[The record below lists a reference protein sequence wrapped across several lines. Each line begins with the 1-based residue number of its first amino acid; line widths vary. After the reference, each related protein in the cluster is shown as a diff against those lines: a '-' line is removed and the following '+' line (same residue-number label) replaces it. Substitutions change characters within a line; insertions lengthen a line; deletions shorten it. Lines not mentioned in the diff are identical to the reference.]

1 MKKTK
6 RKAVIN
12 LIIFFL
18 LLAGGIYMAI
28 AGVGQNESG
37 KTANVPLGLDLQ
49 GGLSVTYEIQDE
61 KPTSDEIK
69 ATVDKLQRRVD
80 AYSSEGEVYQEGNDR
95 ITVEIPLNTEKVD
108 AHDVLDELGQPGQLL
123 FLDSENYT
131 IWQQNQNN
139 GTNDAYEAVLT
150 GSDIK
155 NAQAGV
161 DDSGTVKDYVV
172 QLQFT
177 DEGAQKFATA
187 TAANIG
193 KPIYIIYDGAV
204 ASAPTVQSAI
214 TDGNAVINKISSYDE
229 AESLASTIKIGALPL
244 ELKQIQYN
252 IVGAKLGQKAVSTSL
267 IAGAI
272 GFGLVCILMIVLYRF
287 PGFIASLALTG
298 YVVLMLL
305 ILSIRHITLTLPGIA
320 GIILSIG
327 MAVDANVIIFTRIRE
342 EISAGSGVRAAV
354 KAGFSKALSAIL
366 DGNITTLIATV
377 VLMILGSGSIKG
389 FAVTLML
396 GIVLSMFTALFVTK
410 MLLNSFLELGVQ
422 NPKMY
427 GKAKEPKIHGYVKN
441 FKICGVASLIVIIA
455 GLAFLGVNHSR
466 IGKSLNYSL
475 EFTGGTSTTATFAE
489 DDVYTL
495 ERAESEVAP
504 AIAETAGID
513 AGTIQI
519 QTVEGNNQVIF
530 KTSELTEEQSA
541 KIDDLLKSQFK
552 ATEVDNQSISSTI
565 SGEMKKDA
573 IVAIA
578 VSSVLMLLYIA
589 FRFSDVKFGVS
600 AVLALVHDVLVV
612 FAAYS
617 IGTLSVGNTFIACML
632 TIVGYSINA
641 TIIIFDRIRENMRTQ
656 DSKESLEELVNK
668 SIGQTFTRTIYTS
681 LTTFIMVFVLFVMG
695 VTSLKEFTFTLML
708 GIVCGAYSSVCITG
722 ALWYVMKTGK
732 NAKVQAASVPA
743 KQVESVKT
751 ESSEESSSDGNV
763 QKAAK
768 SKTKKN
774 RKI

>member
-504 AIAETAGID
+504 VIAETAGID

-552 ATEVDNQSISSTI
+552 ATEVDNQRISSTI

-722 ALWYVMKTGK
+722 PLWYTMKKKFSKK
-732 NAKVQAASVPA
+732 NA
-743 KQVESVKT
+743 
-751 ESSEESSSDGNV
+751 
-763 QKAAK
+763 
-768 SKTKKN
+768 
-774 RKI
+774 

>member
-396 GIVLSMFTALFVTK
+396 GIVFSMFTALFVTK

-504 AIAETAGID
+504 VIAETAGID

-722 ALWYVMKTGK
+722 PLWYTMKKKFSKK
-732 NAKVQAASVPA
+732 NA
-743 KQVESVKT
+743 
-751 ESSEESSSDGNV
+751 
-763 QKAAK
+763 
-768 SKTKKN
+768 
-774 RKI
+774 

>member
-28 AGVGQNESG
+28 AGVGKNESG

-61 KPTSDEIK
+61 KPTKDEID

-80 AYSSEGEVYQEGNDR
+80 EYSSEGEVYQEGDDR

-123 FLDSENYT
+123 FLDSANYT
-131 IWQQNQNN
+131 IWQENQNN
-139 GTNDAYEAVLT
+139 GKNDAYETVLT

-177 DEGAQKFATA
+177 EEGTQKFATA
-187 TAANIG
+187 TTANVG
-193 KPIYIIYDGAV
+193 KPIYIIYDGKV
-204 ASAPTVQSAI
+204 VSAPTVQNAI
-214 TDGNAVINKISSYDE
+214 TDGNAVINKISDYDE
-229 AESLASTIKIGALPL
+229 AENLAATIKIGALPL

-272 GFGLVCILMIVLYRF
+272 GFALVCILMIVLYRF
-287 PGFIASLALTG
+287 PGFLASLALTG

-342 EISAGSGVRAAV
+342 EISAGNGVRAAV

-377 VLMILGSGSIKG
+377 VLMLLGSGSIKG

-475 EFTGGTSTTATFAE
+475 EFTGGTSTTATFAD

-504 AIAETAGID
+504 AIAEAVGID

-530 KTSELTEEQSA
+530 KTAELTEEQSA
-541 KIDDLLKSQFK
+541 QVDDLLKSQFK

-589 FRFSDVKFGVS
+589 FRFSDVKFGIS

-722 ALWYVMKTGK
+722 PLWYTMKK
-732 NAKVQAASVPA
+732 H
-743 KQVESVKT
+743 
-751 ESSEESSSDGNV
+751 
-763 QKAAK
+763 
-768 SKTKKN
+768 TKK
-774 RKI
+774 KA

>member
-28 AGVGQNESG
+28 AGVGKNESG

-61 KPTSDEIK
+61 KPSKDEID

-80 AYSSEGEVYQEGNDR
+80 AYSSEGEVYQEGDDR

-131 IWQQNQNN
+131 IWQQNQKN
-139 GTNDAYEAVLT
+139 GTNNAYEAVLT

-177 DEGAQKFATA
+177 EEGTQKFATA
-187 TAANIG
+187 TSANIG

-214 TDGNAVINKISSYDE
+214 TDGNAVINKISSYEE

-272 GFGLVCILMIVLYRF
+272 GFALVCVLMIILYRF
-287 PGFIASLALTG
+287 PGVIASLALTG

-342 EISAGSGVRAAV
+342 EISAGNGVRAAV

-366 DGNITTLIATV
+366 DGNITTLIATI
-377 VLMILGSGSIKG
+377 VLMVLGSGSIKG

-396 GIVLSMFTALFVTK
+396 GIILSMFTALFVTK
-410 MLLNSFLELGVQ
+410 MLLNAFLELGVQ

-441 FKICGVASLIVIIA
+441 FKICGVASLIVIIT

-489 DDVYTL
+489 NDVYTL

-504 AIAETAGID
+504 AIAEAVDID

-722 ALWYVMKTGK
+722 PLWYTMKKKFSKK
-732 NAKVQAASVPA
+732 NA
-743 KQVESVKT
+743 
-751 ESSEESSSDGNV
+751 
-763 QKAAK
+763 
-768 SKTKKN
+768 
-774 RKI
+774 

>member
-61 KPTSDEIK
+61 KPTSDEIN

-193 KPIYIIYDGAV
+193 KPIYIIYDGKV

-214 TDGNAVINKISSYDE
+214 TDGNAVINKISNYDE
-229 AESLASTIKIGALPL
+229 AENLAATIKIGALPL

-272 GFGLVCILMIVLYRF
+272 GFGLVCILMIILYRF

-504 AIAETAGID
+504 VIAETAGID

-656 DSKESLEELVNK
+656 DNKESLEELVNK

-722 ALWYVMKTGK
+722 PLWYTMKKKFSKK
-732 NAKVQAASVPA
+732 NA
-743 KQVESVKT
+743 
-751 ESSEESSSDGNV
+751 
-763 QKAAK
+763 
-768 SKTKKN
+768 
-774 RKI
+774 

>member
-80 AYSSEGEVYQEGNDR
+80 AYSSEGEVYQEGDDR

-108 AHDVLDELGQPGQLL
+108 AHDVLDQLGQPGQLL

-272 GFGLVCILMIVLYRF
+272 GFGLVCILMIILYRF

-489 DDVYTL
+489 EDVYTL

-504 AIAETAGID
+504 VIAETAGID

-722 ALWYVMKTGK
+722 PLWYTMKKKFSKK
-732 NAKVQAASVPA
+732 NA
-743 KQVESVKT
+743 
-751 ESSEESSSDGNV
+751 
-763 QKAAK
+763 
-768 SKTKKN
+768 
-774 RKI
+774 

>member
-131 IWQQNQNN
+131 IWQKNQNN

-272 GFGLVCILMIVLYRF
+272 GFGLVCILMIILYRF

-427 GKAKEPKIHGYVKN
+427 GKAKEPKIHRYVKN

-504 AIAETAGID
+504 VIAETAGID

-722 ALWYVMKTGK
+722 PLWYTMKKKFSKK
-732 NAKVQAASVPA
+732 NA
-743 KQVESVKT
+743 
-751 ESSEESSSDGNV
+751 
-763 QKAAK
+763 
-768 SKTKKN
+768 
-774 RKI
+774 

>member
-80 AYSSEGEVYQEGNDR
+80 SYSSEGEVYQEGDDR

-108 AHDVLDELGQPGQLL
+108 AHDVLDQLGQPGQLL

-177 DEGAQKFATA
+177 EEGAQKFATA

-193 KPIYIIYDGAV
+193 KPIYIIYDGKV

-214 TDGNAVINKISSYDE
+214 TDGNAVINKISNYDE
-229 AESLASTIKIGALPL
+229 AENLAATIKIGALPL

-272 GFGLVCILMIVLYRF
+272 GFGLVCILMIILYRF

-342 EISAGSGVRAAV
+342 EISAGNSVRAAV
-354 KAGFSKALSAIL
+354 KIGFSKALSAIL

-504 AIAETAGID
+504 VIAETAGID

-722 ALWYVMKTGK
+722 PLWYTMKKKFSKK
-732 NAKVQAASVPA
+732 NA
-743 KQVESVKT
+743 
-751 ESSEESSSDGNV
+751 
-763 QKAAK
+763 
-768 SKTKKN
+768 
-774 RKI
+774 

>member
-342 EISAGSGVRAAV
+342 EISAGSGVRVAV

-504 AIAETAGID
+504 VIAETAGID

-722 ALWYVMKTGK
+722 PLWYTMKKKFSKK
-732 NAKVQAASVPA
+732 NA
-743 KQVESVKT
+743 
-751 ESSEESSSDGNV
+751 
-763 QKAAK
+763 
-768 SKTKKN
+768 
-774 RKI
+774 

>member
-28 AGVGQNESG
+28 AGVGKNESG

-61 KPTSDEIK
+61 KPSKDEID

-80 AYSSEGEVYQEGNDR
+80 AYSSEGEVYQEGDDR

-108 AHDVLDELGQPGQLL
+108 AHDVLDQLGQPGQLL

-177 DEGAQKFATA
+177 EEGAQKFATA

-193 KPIYIIYDGAV
+193 KPIYIIYDGKV

-214 TDGNAVINKISSYDE
+214 TDGNAVINKISNYDE
-229 AESLASTIKIGALPL
+229 AENLAATIKIGALPL

-272 GFGLVCILMIVLYRF
+272 GFGLVCILMIILYRF

-504 AIAETAGID
+504 VIAETAGID

-722 ALWYVMKTGK
+722 PLWYTMKKKFSKK
-732 NAKVQAASVPA
+732 NA
-743 KQVESVKT
+743 
-751 ESSEESSSDGNV
+751 
-763 QKAAK
+763 
-768 SKTKKN
+768 
-774 RKI
+774 

>member
-204 ASAPTVQSAI
+204 ASDPTVQSAI

-504 AIAETAGID
+504 VIAETAGID

-722 ALWYVMKTGK
+722 PLWYTMKKKFSKK
-732 NAKVQAASVPA
+732 NA
-743 KQVESVKT
+743 
-751 ESSEESSSDGNV
+751 
-763 QKAAK
+763 
-768 SKTKKN
+768 
-774 RKI
+774 

>member
-28 AGVGQNESG
+28 AGVGKNESG

-61 KPTSDEIK
+61 KPSSDEID

-123 FLDSENYT
+123 FLDSTNYT
-131 IWQQNQNN
+131 IWQSNQSN
-139 GTNDAYEAVLT
+139 GTNDAYEAALT

-177 DEGAQKFATA
+177 DEGAQKFAAVTS
-187 TAANIG
+187 ANIG

-204 ASAPTVQSAI
+204 ASAPTVQAAI
-214 TDGNAVINKISSYDE
+214 TDGNAVINKISSYEE
-229 AESLASTIKIGALPL
+229 AENLASTIKIGALPL

-272 GFGLVCILMIVLYRF
+272 GFALVCVLMIVLYRF

-342 EISAGSGVRAAV
+342 EISAGNGVRAAV

-377 VLMILGSGSIKG
+377 VLMALGSGSIKG

-441 FKICGVASLIVIIA
+441 FKICGIASLIVIVA

-489 DDVYTL
+489 DNVYTL

-504 AIAETAGID
+504 AIAEAVGID

-519 QTVEGNNQVIF
+519 QTVEGTNQVIF
-530 KTSELTEEQSA
+530 KTAELTEEQSA
-541 KIDDLLKSQFK
+541 KVDDLLKSQFA

-695 VTSLKEFTFTLML
+695 VASLKEFTFTLML

-722 ALWYVMKTGK
+722 PLWYTMKKKFAKK
-732 NAKVQAASVPA
+732 NA
-743 KQVESVKT
+743 
-751 ESSEESSSDGNV
+751 
-763 QKAAK
+763 
-768 SKTKKN
+768 
-774 RKI
+774 

>member
-441 FKICGVASLIVIIA
+441 FKTCGVASLIVIIA

-504 AIAETAGID
+504 VIAETAGID

-722 ALWYVMKTGK
+722 PLWYTMKKKFSKK
-732 NAKVQAASVPA
+732 NA
-743 KQVESVKT
+743 
-751 ESSEESSSDGNV
+751 
-763 QKAAK
+763 
-768 SKTKKN
+768 
-774 RKI
+774 

>member
-28 AGVGQNESG
+28 AGVGKNESG

-61 KPTSDEIK
+61 KPSKDEIA

-80 AYSSEGEVYQEGNDR
+80 EYSSEGEVYQEGDDR

-108 AHDVLDELGQPGQLL
+108 AHDVLDQLGQPGQLL

-131 IWQQNQNN
+131 IWQNNQNN
-139 GTNDAYEAVLT
+139 GTDDAYEAVLT

-177 DEGAQKFATA
+177 EDGASKFATA

-193 KPIYIIYDGAV
+193 KPIYIIYDGKV

-214 TDGNAVINKISSYDE
+214 TDGNAVINKISGYDE
-229 AESLASTIKIGALPL
+229 AENLAATIKIGALPL

-287 PGFIASLALTG
+287 PGFLASLALTG

-342 EISAGSGVRAAV
+342 EISAGNGVRVAV

-377 VLMILGSGSIKG
+377 VLMLLGSGRIKG

-475 EFTGGTSTTATFAE
+475 EFTGGTSTTATFAD

-504 AIAETAGID
+504 AIAKTVGID

-530 KTSELTEEQSA
+530 KTAELTEEQSA
-541 KIDDLLKSQFK
+541 KVDDLLKSQFK

-589 FRFSDVKFGVS
+589 FRFSDVKFGIS

-656 DSKESLEELVNK
+656 DSKESLEALVNK

-722 ALWYVMKTGK
+722 PLWYTMKK
-732 NAKVQAASVPA
+732 H
-743 KQVESVKT
+743 
-751 ESSEESSSDGNV
+751 
-763 QKAAK
+763 
-768 SKTKKN
+768 TKK
-774 RKI
+774 KA

>member
-252 IVGAKLGQKAVSTSL
+252 IVGAKLGRKAVSTSL

-504 AIAETAGID
+504 VIAETAGID

-722 ALWYVMKTGK
+722 PLWYTMKKKFSKK
-732 NAKVQAASVPA
+732 NA
-743 KQVESVKT
+743 
-751 ESSEESSSDGNV
+751 
-763 QKAAK
+763 
-768 SKTKKN
+768 
-774 RKI
+774 

>member
-28 AGVGQNESG
+28 AGVGQSESG

-504 AIAETAGID
+504 VIAETAGID

-722 ALWYVMKTGK
+722 PLWYTMKKKFSKK
-732 NAKVQAASVPA
+732 NA
-743 KQVESVKT
+743 
-751 ESSEESSSDGNV
+751 
-763 QKAAK
+763 
-768 SKTKKN
+768 
-774 RKI
+774 

>member
-131 IWQQNQNN
+131 IWQKNQNN

-287 PGFIASLALTG
+287 PGFVASLALTG

-504 AIAETAGID
+504 VIAETAGID

-722 ALWYVMKTGK
+722 PLWYTMKKKFSKK
-732 NAKVQAASVPA
+732 NA
-743 KQVESVKT
+743 
-751 ESSEESSSDGNV
+751 
-763 QKAAK
+763 
-768 SKTKKN
+768 
-774 RKI
+774 

>member
-6 RKAVIN
+6 RKAVIS

-28 AGVGQNESG
+28 AGVGKNESG

-61 KPTSDEIK
+61 KPSSDEIN

-123 FLDSENYT
+123 FLDPTNYT
-131 IWQQNQNN
+131 IWQSNQSN
-139 GTNDAYEAVLT
+139 GTNDAYEAALT

-177 DEGAQKFATA
+177 DEGAQKFAAVTS
-187 TAANIG
+187 ANIG

-204 ASAPTVQSAI
+204 ASAPTVQAAI
-214 TDGNAVINKISSYDE
+214 TDGNAVINKISSYEE
-229 AESLASTIKIGALPL
+229 AENLASTIKIGALPL

-272 GFGLVCILMIVLYRF
+272 GFALVCVLMIVLYRF

-342 EISAGSGVRAAV
+342 EISAGNGVRAAV

-377 VLMILGSGSIKG
+377 VLMALGSGSIKG

-441 FKICGVASLIVIIA
+441 FKICGIASLIVIAA

-489 DDVYTL
+489 DNVYTL

-504 AIAETAGID
+504 AIAEAVGID

-519 QTVEGNNQVIF
+519 QTVEGTNQVIF
-530 KTSELTEEQSA
+530 KTAELTEEQSA
-541 KIDDLLKSQFK
+541 KVDDLLKSQFA

-695 VTSLKEFTFTLML
+695 VASLKEFTFTLML

-722 ALWYVMKTGK
+722 PLWYTMKKKFAKK
-732 NAKVQAASVPA
+732 NA
-743 KQVESVKT
+743 
-751 ESSEESSSDGNV
+751 
-763 QKAAK
+763 
-768 SKTKKN
+768 
-774 RKI
+774 

>member
-28 AGVGQNESG
+28 AGVGKNESG

-61 KPTSDEIK
+61 KPTKDEID

-80 AYSSEGEVYQEGNDR
+80 EYSSEGEVYQEGDDR

-123 FLDSENYT
+123 FLDSANYA
-131 IWQQNQNN
+131 IWQGNQNN
-139 GTNDAYEAVLT
+139 GKNDAYETVLT

-177 DEGAQKFATA
+177 EEGTQKFATA
-187 TAANIG
+187 TTANVG
-193 KPIYIIYDGAV
+193 KPIYIIYDGKV
-204 ASAPTVQSAI
+204 VNAPTVQNAI
-214 TDGNAVINKISSYDE
+214 TDGNAVINKISDYDE
-229 AESLASTIKIGALPL
+229 AENLAATIKIGALPL

-272 GFGLVCILMIVLYRF
+272 GFALVCILMIVLYRF
-287 PGFIASLALTG
+287 PGVIASLALTG

-342 EISAGSGVRAAV
+342 EIAAGNSVRAAV

-377 VLMILGSGSIKG
+377 VLMLLGSGSIKG

-396 GIVLSMFTALFVTK
+396 GIILSMFTALVVTK
-410 MLLNSFLELGVQ
+410 MLLNAFVELGVQ
-422 NPKMY
+422 NVKMY
-427 GKAKEPKIHGYVKN
+427 GKAKEPKVHGYVKN
-441 FKICGVASLIVIIA
+441 FKICGVASLIVIIT
-455 GLAFLGVNHSR
+455 GLAFLGVNHAR
-466 IGKSLNYSL
+466 IGKALNYSL
-475 EFTGGTSTTATFAE
+475 EFTGGTSTTATFAD

-495 ERAESEVAP
+495 ERAEKEVAP
-504 AIAETAGID
+504 AIAEAVGID

-530 KTSELTEEQSA
+530 KTSELTEDQSA

-565 SGEMKKDA
+565 SGEMQKDA
-573 IVAIA
+573 IVAIV

-589 FRFSDVKFGVS
+589 FRFSDVKFGIS

-617 IGTLSVGNTFIACML
+617 IGMLSVGNTFIACML
-632 TIVGYSINA
+632 TILGYSINA
-641 TIIIFDRIRENMRTQ
+641 TIIIFDRIRENMRTM
-656 DSKESLEELVNK
+656 DNSKESLEEVVNR
-668 SIGQTFTRTIYTS
+668 SIGQTFTRSIYTS

-695 VTSLKEFTFTLML
+695 VASLKEFTFTLML

-722 ALWYVMKTGK
+722 PLWYTMKK
-732 NAKVQAASVPA
+732 KSL
-743 KQVESVKT
+743 KK
-751 ESSEESSSDGNV
+751 
-763 QKAAK
+763 KA
-768 SKTKKN
+768 
-774 RKI
+774 

>member
-504 AIAETAGID
+504 VIAETAGID

-552 ATEVDNQSISSTI
+552 ATEVDNQSLSSTI

-722 ALWYVMKTGK
+722 PLWYTMKKKFSKK
-732 NAKVQAASVPA
+732 NA
-743 KQVESVKT
+743 
-751 ESSEESSSDGNV
+751 
-763 QKAAK
+763 
-768 SKTKKN
+768 
-774 RKI
+774 

>member
-131 IWQQNQNN
+131 IWQKNQNN

-272 GFGLVCILMIVLYRF
+272 GFGLVCILMIILYRF

-489 DDVYTL
+489 EDVYTL

-504 AIAETAGID
+504 VIAETAGID

-722 ALWYVMKTGK
+722 PLWYTMKKKFSKK
-732 NAKVQAASVPA
+732 NA
-743 KQVESVKT
+743 
-751 ESSEESSSDGNV
+751 
-763 QKAAK
+763 
-768 SKTKKN
+768 
-774 RKI
+774 

>member
-193 KPIYIIYDGAV
+193 KPIYIIYDGKV

-272 GFGLVCILMIVLYRF
+272 GFGLVCILMIILYRF

-455 GLAFLGVNHSR
+455 GLAFIGVNHSR

-504 AIAETAGID
+504 VIAETAGID

-722 ALWYVMKTGK
+722 PLWYTMKKKFSKK
-732 NAKVQAASVPA
+732 NA
-743 KQVESVKT
+743 
-751 ESSEESSSDGNV
+751 
-763 QKAAK
+763 
-768 SKTKKN
+768 
-774 RKI
+774 

>member
-12 LIIFFL
+12 LIIFLL

-504 AIAETAGID
+504 VIAETAGID

-722 ALWYVMKTGK
+722 PLWYTMKKKFSKK
-732 NAKVQAASVPA
+732 NA
-743 KQVESVKT
+743 
-751 ESSEESSSDGNV
+751 
-763 QKAAK
+763 
-768 SKTKKN
+768 
-774 RKI
+774 

>member
-61 KPTSDEIK
+61 KPSKDEID

-80 AYSSEGEVYQEGNDR
+80 AYSSEGEVYQEGDDR

-108 AHDVLDELGQPGQLL
+108 AHDVLDQLGQPGQLL

-131 IWQQNQNN
+131 IWQQNQTN

-177 DEGAQKFATA
+177 EDGAQKFATA

-214 TDGNAVINKISSYDE
+214 TDGNAVINKISSYEE

-342 EISAGSGVRAAV
+342 EISAGNGVRAAV

-427 GKAKEPKIHGYVKN
+427 GRAKEPKIHGYVKN
-441 FKICGVASLIVIIA
+441 FKFCAAASLIVIIT

-513 AGTIQI
+513 AGAIQI

-722 ALWYVMKTGK
+722 PLWYTMKKKFSKK
-732 NAKVQAASVPA
+732 NA
-743 KQVESVKT
+743 
-751 ESSEESSSDGNV
+751 
-763 QKAAK
+763 
-768 SKTKKN
+768 
-774 RKI
+774 

>member
-455 GLAFLGVNHSR
+455 GLAFLGVNYSR

-504 AIAETAGID
+504 VIAETAGID

-722 ALWYVMKTGK
+722 PLWYTMKKKFSKK
-732 NAKVQAASVPA
+732 NA
-743 KQVESVKT
+743 
-751 ESSEESSSDGNV
+751 
-763 QKAAK
+763 
-768 SKTKKN
+768 
-774 RKI
+774 

>member
-131 IWQQNQNN
+131 IWRQNQNN

-504 AIAETAGID
+504 VIAETAGID

-722 ALWYVMKTGK
+722 PLWYTMKKKFSKK
-732 NAKVQAASVPA
+732 NA
-743 KQVESVKT
+743 
-751 ESSEESSSDGNV
+751 
-763 QKAAK
+763 
-768 SKTKKN
+768 
-774 RKI
+774 

>member
-28 AGVGQNESG
+28 AGVGKNESG

-61 KPTSDEIK
+61 KPTKDEID

-80 AYSSEGEVYQEGNDR
+80 EYSSEGEVYQEGDDR

-123 FLDSENYT
+123 FLDSANYT
-131 IWQQNQNN
+131 IWQGNQNN
-139 GTNDAYEAVLT
+139 GKNDAYETVLT

-177 DEGAQKFATA
+177 EEGTQKFATA
-187 TAANIG
+187 TTANVG
-193 KPIYIIYDGAV
+193 KPIYIIYDGKV
-204 ASAPTVQSAI
+204 VSAPTVQHAI
-214 TDGNAVINKISSYDE
+214 TDGNAVINKISDYDE
-229 AESLASTIKIGALPL
+229 AENLAATIKIGALPL

-272 GFGLVCILMIVLYRF
+272 GFALVCILMIVLYRF
-287 PGFIASLALTG
+287 PGVIASLALTG

-342 EISAGSGVRAAV
+342 EIAAGNSVRAAV

-377 VLMILGSGSIKG
+377 VLMLLGSGSIKG

-396 GIVLSMFTALFVTK
+396 GIILSMFTALVVTK
-410 MLLNSFLELGVQ
+410 MLLNAFVELGVQ
-422 NPKMY
+422 NVKMY
-427 GKAKEPKIHGYVKN
+427 GKAKEPKVHGYVKN
-441 FKICGVASLIVIIA
+441 FKICGVVSLIVIIT
-455 GLAFLGVNHSR
+455 GLAFLGVNHAR
-466 IGKSLNYSL
+466 IGKALNYSL
-475 EFTGGTSTTATFAE
+475 EFTGGTSTTATFAD

-495 ERAESEVAP
+495 ERAEKEVAP
-504 AIAETAGID
+504 AIAEAVGID

-530 KTSELTEEQSA
+530 KTSELTEDQSA

-565 SGEMKKDA
+565 SGEMQKDA
-573 IVAIA
+573 IVAIV

-589 FRFSDVKFGVS
+589 FRFSDVKFGIS

-617 IGTLSVGNTFIACML
+617 IGMLSVGNTFIACML
-632 TIVGYSINA
+632 TILGYSINA
-641 TIIIFDRIRENMRTQ
+641 TIIIFDRIRENMRTM
-656 DSKESLEELVNK
+656 DNSKENLEEVVNR
-668 SIGQTFTRTIYTS
+668 SIGQTFTRSIYTS

-695 VTSLKEFTFTLML
+695 VASLKEFTFTLML

-722 ALWYVMKTGK
+722 PLWYTMKKKGLK
-732 NAKVQAASVPA
+732 K
-743 KQVESVKT
+743 
-751 ESSEESSSDGNV
+751 
-763 QKAAK
+763 KA
-768 SKTKKN
+768 
-774 RKI
+774 

>member
-504 AIAETAGID
+504 VIAETAGID

-641 TIIIFDRIRENMRTQ
+641 TIIVFDRIRENMRTQ

-722 ALWYVMKTGK
+722 PLWYTMKKKFSKK
-732 NAKVQAASVPA
+732 NA
-743 KQVESVKT
+743 
-751 ESSEESSSDGNV
+751 
-763 QKAAK
+763 
-768 SKTKKN
+768 
-774 RKI
+774 

>member
-252 IVGAKLGQKAVSTSL
+252 IVGAKLGRRCDRFWLGMYLDDCTVSFPRIYCQLSTDRLCCIDAFDSEHPTHHTDTSWYCRYYP
-267 IAGAI
+267 
-272 GFGLVCILMIVLYRF
+272 VNRY
-287 PGFIASLALTG
+287 
-298 YVVLMLL
+298 
-305 ILSIRHITLTLPGIA
+305 
-320 GIILSIG
+320 
-327 MAVDANVIIFTRIRE
+327 
-342 EISAGSGVRAAV
+342 GSGCECHH
-354 KAGFSKALSAIL
+354 FH
-366 DGNITTLIATV
+366 TY
-377 VLMILGSGSIKG
+377 
-389 FAVTLML
+389 
-396 GIVLSMFTALFVTK
+396 
-410 MLLNSFLELGVQ
+410 
-422 NPKMY
+422 P
-427 GKAKEPKIHGYVKN
+427 
-441 FKICGVASLIVIIA
+441 
-455 GLAFLGVNHSR
+455 
-466 IGKSLNYSL
+466 
-475 EFTGGTSTTATFAE
+475 
-489 DDVYTL
+489 
-495 ERAESEVAP
+495 
-504 AIAETAGID
+504 
-513 AGTIQI
+513 
-519 QTVEGNNQVIF
+519 
-530 KTSELTEEQSA
+530 
-541 KIDDLLKSQFK
+541 
-552 ATEVDNQSISSTI
+552 
-565 SGEMKKDA
+565 
-573 IVAIA
+573 
-578 VSSVLMLLYIA
+578 
-589 FRFSDVKFGVS
+589 
-600 AVLALVHDVLVV
+600 
-612 FAAYS
+612 
-617 IGTLSVGNTFIACML
+617 
-632 TIVGYSINA
+632 
-641 TIIIFDRIRENMRTQ
+641 
-656 DSKESLEELVNK
+656 
-668 SIGQTFTRTIYTS
+668 
-681 LTTFIMVFVLFVMG
+681 
-695 VTSLKEFTFTLML
+695 
-708 GIVCGAYSSVCITG
+708 
-722 ALWYVMKTGK
+722 
-732 NAKVQAASVPA
+732 
-743 KQVESVKT
+743 
-751 ESSEESSSDGNV
+751 
-763 QKAAK
+763 
-768 SKTKKN
+768 
-774 RKI
+774 

>member
-1 MKKTK
+1 MKKTQ

-504 AIAETAGID
+504 VIAETAGID

-722 ALWYVMKTGK
+722 PLWYTMKKKFSKK
-732 NAKVQAASVPA
+732 NA
-743 KQVESVKT
+743 
-751 ESSEESSSDGNV
+751 
-763 QKAAK
+763 
-768 SKTKKN
+768 
-774 RKI
+774 

>member
-298 YVVLMLL
+298 YVVLMFL

-504 AIAETAGID
+504 VIAETAGID

-722 ALWYVMKTGK
+722 PLWYTMKKKFSKK
-732 NAKVQAASVPA
+732 NA
-743 KQVESVKT
+743 
-751 ESSEESSSDGNV
+751 
-763 QKAAK
+763 
-768 SKTKKN
+768 
-774 RKI
+774 

>member
-214 TDGNAVINKISSYDE
+214 TDGNAVINNISSYDE

-504 AIAETAGID
+504 VIAETAGID

-722 ALWYVMKTGK
+722 PLWYTMKKKFSKK
-732 NAKVQAASVPA
+732 NA
-743 KQVESVKT
+743 
-751 ESSEESSSDGNV
+751 
-763 QKAAK
+763 
-768 SKTKKN
+768 
-774 RKI
+774 

>member
-504 AIAETAGID
+504 VIAETAGID

-722 ALWYVMKTGK
+722 PLWYTMKK
-732 NAKVQAASVPA
+732 KFS
-743 KQVESVKT
+743 
-751 ESSEESSSDGNV
+751 
-763 QKAAK
+763 
-768 SKTKKN
+768 KKN
-774 RKI
+774 V

>member
-298 YVVLMLL
+298 YV
-305 ILSIRHITLTLPGIA
+305 
-320 GIILSIG
+320 
-327 MAVDANVIIFTRIRE
+327 DAFDSEHPTHHTDTSWYCRYYPVNRY
-342 EISAGSGVRAAV
+342 GSGCECHH
-354 KAGFSKALSAIL
+354 FH
-366 DGNITTLIATV
+366 TY
-377 VLMILGSGSIKG
+377 
-389 FAVTLML
+389 
-396 GIVLSMFTALFVTK
+396 
-410 MLLNSFLELGVQ
+410 
-422 NPKMY
+422 P
-427 GKAKEPKIHGYVKN
+427 
-441 FKICGVASLIVIIA
+441 
-455 GLAFLGVNHSR
+455 
-466 IGKSLNYSL
+466 
-475 EFTGGTSTTATFAE
+475 
-489 DDVYTL
+489 
-495 ERAESEVAP
+495 
-504 AIAETAGID
+504 
-513 AGTIQI
+513 
-519 QTVEGNNQVIF
+519 
-530 KTSELTEEQSA
+530 
-541 KIDDLLKSQFK
+541 
-552 ATEVDNQSISSTI
+552 
-565 SGEMKKDA
+565 
-573 IVAIA
+573 
-578 VSSVLMLLYIA
+578 
-589 FRFSDVKFGVS
+589 
-600 AVLALVHDVLVV
+600 
-612 FAAYS
+612 
-617 IGTLSVGNTFIACML
+617 
-632 TIVGYSINA
+632 
-641 TIIIFDRIRENMRTQ
+641 
-656 DSKESLEELVNK
+656 
-668 SIGQTFTRTIYTS
+668 
-681 LTTFIMVFVLFVMG
+681 
-695 VTSLKEFTFTLML
+695 
-708 GIVCGAYSSVCITG
+708 
-722 ALWYVMKTGK
+722 
-732 NAKVQAASVPA
+732 
-743 KQVESVKT
+743 
-751 ESSEESSSDGNV
+751 
-763 QKAAK
+763 
-768 SKTKKN
+768 
-774 RKI
+774 